1 MRRLLDV
8 QPPRHLGLCAVKTF
22 KKTAGIPVV
31 VELVE
36 KPLP

>member
-1 MRRLLDV
+1 MFS
-8 QPPRHLGLCAVKTF
+8 RHGICMGLCAVKTF